1 MTPQKD
7 GASPTELL
15 KPHQI
20 CYGQNQPTKAPPDP
34 GSSGECFRQRLASCH
49 TCELALTTR
58 MRWIHHSSLTRCGER
73 AELIDCNLLSFPS

>member
-20 CYGQNQPTKAPPDP
+20 CYGQNQPKHLLIQAAVVNA
-34 GSSGECFRQRLASCH
+34 SGKD
-49 TCELALTTR
+49 
-58 MRWIHHSSLTRCGER
+58 W
-73 AELIDCNLLSFPS
+73 